1 MQLFLISIALI
12 GIAFAAIGIKMFLLP
27 DGQFVKQCS
36 TVDSGPLKNI
46 GCSCGEQSP
55 EDRCENY
62 EDHHGK
68 GADAARHIH
77 TDTMVIK
84 SY

>member
-1 MQLFLISIALI
+1 MKVFFLAFILI
-12 GIAFAAIGIKMFLLP
+12 GIAFAAIGIKMFLIK
-27 DGQFVKQCS
+27 GGAFVKQCS
-36 TVDSGPLKNI
+36 TIDTGTNKNI
-46 GCSCGEQSP
+46 GCTCGEKSP

-77 TDTMVIK
+77 TDTMIIK
-84 SY
+84 TY